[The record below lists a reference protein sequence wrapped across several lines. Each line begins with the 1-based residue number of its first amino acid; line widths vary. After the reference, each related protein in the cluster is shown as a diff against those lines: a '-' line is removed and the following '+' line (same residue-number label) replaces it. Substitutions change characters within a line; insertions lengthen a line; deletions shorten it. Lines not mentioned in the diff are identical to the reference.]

1 MFVLNLA
8 SYSRAK
14 KHTDSTFKVESMSAM
29 SEPTESTAQPIKD
42 RLMRFAAKARAPLL
56 FFAGVVASLLAV
68 LLYQAATPPPKQ
80 LTTREVNDSIKAAMA
95 SATPPPAFSV
105 GVHRAI
111 MPSFVLVQT
120 RGESDAGNTGDGDPH
135 EGSGLGSGVVINE
148 RGAILTSLHVVK
160 GASEIKVTFADGTES
175 PAMVATEQPEN
186 DIAVLVALNPPAQ
199 LIPATL
205 GNPGALRVGDEVYA
219 VGNPLG
225 LYGSMSAGVVSGLKR
240 SFKPDSAG
248 GAELKELIQ
257 FDAAVNP
264 GNSGGPLLNRYGQ
277 VVGIVAALVNPS
289 GQDSFSGIGFAV
301 PINMAGGAAGLPP
314 Y

>member
-1 MFVLNLA
+1 ML
-8 SYSRAK
+8 
-14 KHTDSTFKVESMSAM
+14 DAM
-29 SEPTESTAQPIKD
+29 SEPTEPTALPFKD
-42 RLMRFAAKARAPLL
+42 RVKRFAARSRTPLL
-56 FFAGVVASLLAV
+56 FFAGVIAALLAV
-68 LLYQAATPPPKQ
+68 LLYQVATPPPKQ
-80 LTTREVNDSIKAAMA
+80 LTARDVNDSIKAAMA

-111 MPSFVLVQT
+111 MPSFVLIETQSE
-120 RGESDAGNTGDGDPH
+120 GDKGSSDESKSGH
-135 EGSGLGSGVVINE
+135 GLGSGVVINE
-148 RGAILTSLHVVK
+148 QGAILTSLHVVK
-160 GASEIKVTFADGTES
+160 DASEIKVTFADGTES
-175 PAMVATEQPEN
+175 PAQVVNAQPEN
-186 DIAVLVALNPPAQ
+186 DIAVLMALKPPAQ
-199 LIPATL
+199 IIPATL
-205 GNPGALRVGDEVYA
+205 GNPGSLRVGDEVYA

-225 LYGSMSAGVVSGLKR
+225 LYGSLSAGVVSGLQR

-289 GQDSFSGIGFAV
+289 GDDSFSGIGFAV
-301 PINMAGGAAGLPP
+301 PINVAGGGAGMPP

>member
-1 MFVLNLA
+1 M
-8 SYSRAK
+8 
-14 KHTDSTFKVESMSAM
+14 DSTSKVESMLDTM
-29 SEPTESTAQPIKD
+29 SDPTEPTESIPPPLKERAK
-42 RLMRFAAKARAPLL
+42 RFGTKARTPLL
-56 FFAGVVASLLAV
+56 FFAGVIAALLAV
-68 LLYQAATPPPKQ
+68 LLYGAVTPPPKQ
-80 LTTREVNDSIKAAMA
+80 LTAREVNDTIKAAMA

-120 RGESDAGNTGDGDPH
+120 QGEAGAGSVSDGDTR
-135 EGSGLGSGVVINE
+135 GSSGLGSGVVINDQ
-148 RGAILTSLHVVK
+148 GAILTSLHVVK

-175 PAMVATEQPEN
+175 PAMVVTEQPEN
-186 DIAVLVALNPPAQ
+186 DIAVLMALNPPAQ
-199 LIPATL
+199 IFPATL
-205 GNPGALRVGDEVYA
+205 GNPASLRVGDEVYA

-240 SFKPDSAG
+240 SFKPETAG
-248 GAELKELIQ
+248 GTELKELIQ

-289 GQDSFSGIGFAV
+289 GDESFSGIGFAV
-301 PINMAGGAAGLPP
+301 PINVAGGGAGMPP